1 MERTTTIPTSE
12 AMKPMNQDKQVWIGL
27 VGADQREGVSFLG
40 DAKGGYVNVVASAAN
55 AGEFER
61 KVKRALDELGLEL
74 IDIDDA
80 EPLAQRLSRETAT
93 EEVSNM
99 AKTVR
104 KLDSVAFGTFYRYE
118 ND

>member
-1 MERTTTIPTSE
+1 MERTSTIPASE
-12 AMKPMNQDKQVWIGL
+12 AMKQNKQLWIGL
-27 VGADQREGVSFLG
+27 VGADQRPGVSFLG
-40 DAKGGYVNVVASAAN
+40 DAKGGYMNVVASAAN
-55 AGEFER
+55 AGEFEQ

-74 IDIDDA
+74 IDMDDA
-80 EPLAQRLSRETAT
+80 EPLAKRLSRETAT

-99 AKTVR
+99 ANTVR